1 MRLLPATAGL
11 LAVVWVGA
19 GCDGTPTPLAEIVLY
34 NGKIF
39 TAALEASPW
48 AEAVLI
54 RGDRIALVGS
64 TAEIRSAAS
73 QSARS
78 IDLGGRVV
86 VPGFNDAHDHIN
98 PARPG
103 IQFATSPSPTP
114 DPSFGSV
121 ADSLTALVARLP
133 AGTWLRTSIG
143 ERILTDR
150 LARRAALDRI
160 APNHPV
166 ELQGW
171 SGHGAIL
178 NSAAL
183 ALAGIG
189 DSTPDPIGG
198 WFERSQ
204 GRLTGLANEY
214 ANYALYTALTPGTDS
229 AVRAGFEQRAAAAVG
244 WGTTS
249 IQSMATGLDPATVA
263 RVLDSLELP
272 IRLRIIPVPLTN
284 STGRVVAPWK
294 VLKADGVKWI
304 LDGTPIERLAT
315 LRKPYSD
322 RAGWYGRLNFP
333 ADTVKAF
340 LAEALAAKI
349 QPMIHAVGDSAI
361 GVVLAA
367 MASLAPDSVWRE
379 LRPRIEHGDGLS
391 PDQYAAAKA
400 FGIVIVQNPAHF
412 ALGPMVL
419 ARYGAARL
427 PMLQPAKSLLRNGIM
442 LALGSDG
449 PVNPFLNLML
459 AVFHP
464 NNPLEALTMEQAVRA
479 FTLGS
484 AYAERRDRDKGRLE
498 PGMLADLA
506 VLSQDIFAVAP
517 RELPKTVSVL
527 TLVGGRPVH
536 DPAGWLT
543 APPNR

>member
-1 MRLLPATAGL
+1 MRLPPATAGL
-11 LAVVWVGA
+11 LAVVWLGA
-19 GCDGTPTPLAEIVLY
+19 GCDRPPTPLAEIALY

-39 TAALEASPW
+39 TAAFEASPW
-48 AEAVLI
+48 AEAVM
-54 RGDRIALVGS
+54 
-64 TAEIRSAAS
+64 
-73 QSARS
+73 
-78 IDLGGRVV
+78 
-86 VPGFNDAHDHIN
+86 
-98 PARPG
+98 
-103 IQFATSPSPTP
+103 
-114 DPSFGSV
+114 
-121 ADSLTALVARLP
+121 
-133 AGTWLRTSIG
+133 
-143 ERILTDR
+143 
-150 LARRAALDRI
+150 ARRAALDRI

-171 SGHGAIL
+171 SGHGVIL

-198 WFERSQ
+198 WFERSD

-229 AVRAGFEQRAAAAVG
+229 AVRAGFEQRALAAVR

-263 RVLDSLELP
+263 RVLDSLALP
-272 IRLRIIPVPLTN
+272 IRLRIIPVPLT
-284 STGRVVAPWK
+284 SPTGRIVAPWK

-333 ADTVKAF
+333 PDTVKAF

-361 GVVLAA
+361 GVVLSA

-391 PDQYAAAKA
+391 PDQFAAAKA
-400 FGIVIVQNPAHF
+400 FGVVIVQNPAHF

-427 PMLQPAKSLLRNGIM
+427 PTLQPAKSLLRNGIM

-449 PVNPFLNLML
+449 PVNPFLNPML
-459 AVFHP
+459 AVVHP
-464 NNPLEALTMEQAVRA
+464 NNPLEALTMERAVRA

-484 AYAERRDRDKGRLE
+484 AYAERRDRDKGRLG

-543 APPNR
+543 TPPNR

>member
-1 MRLLPATAGL
+1 MRLPPATAGL
-11 LAVVWVGA
+11 LAAIVVGT
-19 GCDGTPTPLAEIVLY
+19 GCGGTHTPLAEILLY

-39 TAALEASPW
+39 TAALEDTPW

-54 RGDRIALVGS
+54 RGDRIGLVGS
-64 TAEIRSAAS
+64 TAELRAAAGP
-73 QSARS
+73 SARLV
-78 IDLGGRVV
+78 DLGGRVV

-98 PARPG
+98 PDRPG
-103 IQFATSPSPTP
+103 IEFATDLSPTP
-114 DPSFGSV
+114 DPSFAPV
-121 ADSLTALVARLP
+121 ADSLTALVARVP

-143 ERILTDR
+143 ERILSDR

-166 ELQGW
+166 VLQGW
-171 SGHGAIL
+171 SGHGVIL

-183 ALAGIG
+183 VLAGIG
-189 DSTPDPIGG
+189 DSTRDPIGG

-229 AVRAGFEQRAAAAVG
+229 AVRAGFEKRAAEAVR
-244 WGTTS
+244 WGITS
-249 IQSMATGLDPATVA
+249 IQSMATGLNPATVA

-272 IRLRIIPVPLTN
+272 IRLRIIPVPLT
-284 STGRVVAPWK
+284 TAAGRVVAPWR
-294 VLKADGVKWI
+294 VLKADGIKWI

-315 LRKPYSD
+315 FRKPYSD

-333 ADTVKAF
+333 PDTLKAM

-349 QPMIHAVGDSAI
+349 QPMIHAVGDSAV
-361 GVVLAA
+361 GLVLST
-367 MASLAPDSVWRE
+367 MASLAPDSVWRP

-400 FGIVIVQNPAHF
+400 FGVVIVQNPSHF
-412 ALGPMVL
+412 ALGPMAL

-427 PMLQPAKSLLRNGIM
+427 PMLQPAKSVLRNGIM

-464 NNPLEALTMEQAVRA
+464 NNPPEALTMEQAVRA
-479 FTLGS
+479 YTLGS
-484 AYAERRDRDKGRLE
+484 AYAERRDRDKGRLV
-498 PGMLADLA
+498 PGMVADLA
-506 VLSQDIFAVAP
+506 VLSQDIFTVALP
-517 RELPKTVSVL
+517 ELPKTVSVL
-527 TLVGGRPVH
+527 TLVGGRPVY
-536 DPAGWLT
+536 DPDGRL
-543 APPNR
+543 APPR